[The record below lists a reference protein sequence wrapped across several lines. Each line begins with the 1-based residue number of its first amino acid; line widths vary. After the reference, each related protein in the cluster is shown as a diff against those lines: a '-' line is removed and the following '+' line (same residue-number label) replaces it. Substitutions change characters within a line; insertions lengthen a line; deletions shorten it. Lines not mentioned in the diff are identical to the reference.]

1 MTLDTRYICPM
12 MRTPQPVPPAGV
24 AVFSGQRQGGAH
36 RWASP
41 PSPVD
46 EAKLNDFLGQM
57 VGDLG
62 AAANAPLMLI
72 GDKLGLYK
80 ALATAGPL
88 SSADLAKQ
96 TGTAERFVREWLA
109 AQAASGYV
117 SYDAAADTY
126 AMAPEQAMVLAD
138 EDSPVFLG
146 GLFESLYAMMVAE
159 PKIREAFRTGEG
171 RGLA

>member
-1 MTLDTRYICPM
+1 MTVT
-12 MRTPQPVPPAGV
+12 T
-24 AVFSGQRQGGAH
+24 
-36 RWASP
+36 SP
-41 PSPVD
+41 ID

-80 ALATAGPL
+80 ALASSRPL
-88 SSADLAKQ
+88 SSTALAEQ

-109 AQAASGYV
+109 AQAAAGYIN
-117 SYDAAADTY
+117 YDAATETY

-138 EDSPVFLG
+138 EDSPVFLA

-159 PKIREAFRTGEG
+159 PKIREAFQTGK
-171 RGLA
+171 

>member
-1 MTLDTRYICPM
+1 
-12 MRTPQPVPPAGV
+12 
-24 AVFSGQRQGGAH
+24 
-36 RWASP
+36 
-41 PSPVD
+41 
-46 EAKLNDFLGQM
+46 M

-80 ALATAGPL
+80 ALAAAGPL
-88 SSADLAKQ
+88 SSADLAQQ
-96 TGTAERFVREWLA
+96 TETAERFVREWLA

-117 SYDAAADTY
+117 SYDAATDTY
-126 AMAPEQAMVLAD
+126 TMAPEQAMVLAD

-146 GLFESLYAMMVAE
+146 GVFETLYAMMVAE
-159 PKIREAFRTGEG
+159 PKIREAFRTGQG